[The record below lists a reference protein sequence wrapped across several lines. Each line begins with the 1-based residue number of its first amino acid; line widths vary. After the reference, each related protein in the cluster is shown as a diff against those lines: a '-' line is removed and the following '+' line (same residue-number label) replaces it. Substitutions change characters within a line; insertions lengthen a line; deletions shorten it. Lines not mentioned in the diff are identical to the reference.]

1 MREPA
6 DGEGQLYTL
15 GLLER
20 VRAECKDLWGTS
32 SKLYFRVDELLREL
46 ADPNLHDVP
55 TNLPFRVEMWDRH
68 DKGIRWVV
76 SASSSE
82 AIGHAAF
89 DMAIANYP
97 GDRFTLRNGAL
108 VIREHKPNTS
118 IYSTR
123 FSSSIQKERCHFDW
137 EPGHTDG
144 FGFHEIKFEWPL
156 DTNPIQAWVY
166 LAQHSPHRYNM
177 MRAEVITREISRLR
191 DNTNLTADEL
201 RCRLHYSSI
210 SGFIV

>member
-1 MREPA
+1 M
-6 DGEGQLYTL
+6 Q
-15 GLLER
+15 
-20 VRAECKDLWGTS
+20 
-32 SKLYFRVDELLREL
+32 
-46 ADPNLHDVP
+46 
-55 TNLPFRVEMWDRH
+55 RVEGRIAA
-68 DKGIRWVV
+68 GIGA
-76 SASSSE
+76 AST
-82 AIGHAAF
+82 ALAKQWPKLIKHLPQL
-89 DMAIANYP
+89 NYCFQGTINVDLFNP
-97 GDRFTLRNGAL
+97 ILIIN
-108 VIREHKPNTS
+108 P
-118 IYSTR
+118 
-123 FSSSIQKERCHFDW
+123 ERTVPPFEW

-191 DNTNLTADEL
+191 DNTDLIADEL